1 MYYSY
6 LYKYFYTKENNI
18 NKNIFIS
25 GATRSGTT
33 WLMEMLHTP
42 NMQIVWEA
50 TKYENLLNTTSEKFT
65 KELGIIPYIPV
76 DCIWDEAYEYFD
88 KLIHGNIVQEIS
100 KDSHPLL
107 LSNPFNKD
115 TNLIK
120 LCNINLLLPWL
131 CKNFDIQPIVIIR
144 NPFDVVLSQLNHIGY
159 NHMWVKYNIFELNK
173 PRYND
178 VFLKYDNQLSTIN
191 SKVSMLTHWWVIQHV
206 ELLKNIDNSN
216 QWKIILYEDL
226 LRNTSV
232 VINELIIKH
241 DIKKNIKNIDYVKPS
256 STSNLMHVQKKPKDK
271 IMIEEIKNIL
281 NMYGIKQYNN
291 YI

>member
-1 MYYSY
+1 
-6 LYKYFYTKENNI
+6 
-18 NKNIFIS
+18 
-25 GATRSGTT
+25 
-33 WLMEMLHTP
+33 
-42 NMQIVWEA
+42 
-50 TKYENLLNTTSEKFT
+50 
-65 KELGIIPYIPV
+65 
-76 DCIWDEAYEYFD
+76 
-88 KLIHGNIVQEIS
+88 
-100 KDSHPLL
+100 
-107 LSNPFNKD
+107 
-115 TNLIK
+115 
-120 LCNINLLLPWL
+120 
-131 CKNFDIQPIVIIR
+131 
-144 NPFDVVLSQLNHIGY
+144 
-159 NHMWVKYNIFELNK
+159 MWVKYNIFELNK